1 MSATIAT
8 RALMVPPRYDLLSS
22 PLLPGGVIAV
32 ARDDV
37 AAAVVAALA
46 AAGTLHGWAGR
57 QAGRRALHGR
67 GVAWS
72 VPLLPDGPRIVVRHN
87 RHGGLL
93 APLTGDRFL
102 APTRAPFELDACLR
116 LAAGGVP
123 TPAVVAYALYDA
135 GPLLRRADVATLEI
149 AEGSDLPASLERWP
163 AHRGAILAA
172 IARLVVQLT
181 RAGARHPDLNVKNV
195 LLTLDGDSA
204 LAYVLDVDRIVFGAP
219 GDPRI
224 TDSNT
229 SRLARSVHRWH
240 ERRGPLL
247 DDGELRRLERLVR
260 DEA

>member
-1 MSATIAT
+1 MSAPIAT
-8 RALMVPPRYDLLSS
+8 RARVVPPRYDTLSS
-22 PLLPGGVIAV
+22 PPLPGGVDAV

-37 AAAVVAALA
+37 AAAVTAALA
-46 AAGTLHGWAGR
+46 AAGTLHDWAG
-57 QAGRRALHGR
+57 QQDGRRALHGR

-72 VPLLPDGPRIVVRHN
+72 VPLPDGPRIVVRHN

-93 APLTGDRFL
+93 ARLTGDRFL
-102 APTRAPFELDACLR
+102 TPTRAPFELEASLR
-116 LAAGGVP
+116 LAAAGVP
-123 TPAVVAYALYDA
+123 TPAVVAYVLYGA

-149 AEGSDLPASLERWP
+149 ADGSDLPASLERWP
-163 AHRGAILAA
+163 AHRDAILAA
-172 IARLVVQLT
+172 TARLVVQLT

-224 TDSNT
+224 TESNT

-247 DDGELRRLERLVR
+247 DDGELRRVERLVR
-260 DEA
+260 DDA